1 MDNNI
6 DSSDGN
12 NKKDF
17 WQDTPDSKKN
27 RGVWGFIKE
36 TVIIIVSALIIAM
49 LLQTF
54 IVDSRIVPTLS
65 MYPTIDSGNR
75 VIVNKLAYVGSR
87 TPQRGDIV
95 VFKAPEELD
104 TTDDLLKRVIG
115 LPGDTIEVKDGYV
128 SINGIALEEN
138 YLEEK
143 PQYTFG
149 PVTVPDGEYFMLG
162 DNRNNS
168 VDSHRW
174 TDHFVPESDI
184 IGKVVWRYWPLDEMS
199 LL

>member
-1 MDNNI
+1 MDNNN
-6 DSSDGN
+6 SSDEN
-12 NKKDF
+12 NKIDF
-17 WQDTPDSKKN
+17 WQNTPESNKN
-27 RGVWGFIKE
+27 KGAWSFIKE
-36 TVIIIVSALIIAM
+36 TVIIIVSALVIAM

-75 VIVNKLAYVGSR
+75 VIVNKLAYISSR

-104 TTDDLLKRVIG
+104 TKDDLLKRVVG
-115 LPGDTIEVKDGYV
+115 LPGETIEVKDGYV
-128 SINGIALEEN
+128 YIDGVALEED
-138 YLEEK
+138 YLDEK

-149 PVTVPDGEYFMLG
+149 PVTVPEGEYFMLG

-184 IGKVVWRYWPLDEMS
+184 IGEVIWRYWPLNEMS
-199 LL
+199 LF